1 MIKFMSPIKKI
12 LKYAESLR
20 FPWLVL
26 TTAMLFVADL
36 LIPDV
41 IPFVD
46 ELLLGLLMVGL
57 GRLRKP
63 KSKSTPVAIPS
74 DRDKTSAD

>member
-1 MIKFMSPIKKI
+1 MNPVKKI
-12 LKYAESLR
+12 LSYAESLR

-26 TTAMLFVADL
+26 LTGVIFVANL

-41 IPFVD
+41 IPFID
-46 ELLLGLLMVGL
+46 ELLMGLVLVGL

-63 KSKSTPVAIPS
+63 KVVTNTSKPS
-74 DRDKTSAD
+74 NPSPEP

>member
-1 MIKFMSPIKKI
+1 MNPVAKI

-26 TTAMLFVADL
+26 LTGLLFVADV
-36 LIPDV
+36 IVPDV

-46 ELLLGLLMVGL
+46 ELLLGLLLAGL
-57 GRLRKP
+57 SRLRKKP
-63 KSKSTPVAIPS
+63 KPALNASGKH
-74 DRDKTSAD
+74 

>member
-1 MIKFMSPIKKI
+1 MNPVKKI
-12 LKYAESLR
+12 LSYAESLR

-26 TTAMLFVADL
+26 LTAAVFIGDL

-46 ELLLGLLMVGL
+46 ELLLGLLLAGL
-57 GRLRKP
+57 GRIRKP
-63 KSKSTPVAIPS
+63 KTVPNPAKPGDAGQKP
-74 DRDKTSAD
+74 

>member
-1 MIKFMSPIKKI
+1 MITAMSPVKKI
-12 LKYAESLR
+12 LSYAESLR
-20 FPWLVL
+20 FPVLVFF
-26 TTAMLFVADL
+26 TAALFVADL

-57 GRLRKP
+57 SRLRKP
-63 KSKSTPVAIPS
+63 KTPAVRGDQTSDKSV
-74 DRDKTSAD
+74 

>member
-1 MIKFMSPIKKI
+1 MIPGMNPVGKI
-12 LKYAESLR
+12 LSYTESLR

-26 TTAMLFVADL
+26 VTGVLFAVDL

-46 ELLLGLLMVGL
+46 ELLLGLLLALLSRM
-57 GRLRKP
+57 RKP
-63 KSKSTPVAIPS
+63 RKPAPAAVEAGTP
-74 DRDKTSAD
+74 K

>member
-1 MIKFMSPIKKI
+1 MIPGMNPVGKI
-12 LKYAESLR
+12 LSYSESLR

-26 TTAMLFVADL
+26 VTGVLFIADL

-46 ELLLGLLMVGL
+46 ELLLGLLLALL
-57 GRLRKP
+57 GRMRKSRKTTAGTVATDAP
-63 KSKSTPVAIPS
+63 KKP
-74 DRDKTSAD
+74 D

>member
-1 MIKFMSPIKKI
+1 MIKFMSPVKKI
-12 LKYAESLR
+12 LSYAESLR

-26 TTAMLFVADL
+26 LTGLLFVADV
-36 LIPDV
+36 IVPDV

-57 GRLRKP
+57 GRIRKN
-63 KSKSTPVAIPS
+63 KGHSGRSKGS
-74 DRDKTSAD
+74 

>member
-1 MIKFMSPIKKI
+1 MITAMSPVKKI
-12 LKYAESLR
+12 LSYAESLR
-20 FPWLVL
+20 FPVLVFF
-26 TTAMLFVADL
+26 TAALFVADL

-57 GRLRKP
+57 SRLRKP
-63 KSKSTPVAIPS
+63 KTPAVSGDQTSDKSV
-74 DRDKTSAD
+74 

>member
-1 MIKFMSPIKKI
+1 MAVYDRVVNPVKKI
-12 LKYAESLR
+12 LSYAESLR

-26 TTAMLFVADL
+26 LTAAIFVADL

-46 ELLLGLLMVGL
+46 ELLLGLLLAGL
-57 GRLRKP
+57 GRIRKP
-63 KSKSTPVAIPS
+63 KKSV
-74 DRDKTSAD
+74 

>member
-1 MIKFMSPIKKI
+1 MNQSFPKI

-26 TTAMLFVADL
+26 LTGLLFVADV
-36 LIPDV
+36 IVPDI
-41 IPFVD
+41 IPFAD
-46 ELLLGLLMVGL
+46 ELLLGLLLVGL

-63 KSKSTPVAIPS
+63 KVPAASGDRNIGKPS
-74 DRDKTSAD
+74 GRAD